1 MYLYHFGLRE
11 LPFMLTP
18 NTGFYC
24 ALTSHQEAL
33 ATLITALKTGE
44 GFIKVVGEVGTGKTL
59 LCRKL
64 LHDLPD
70 HFVTAWLPNPDLAP
84 AALRLAVASELRVDN
99 AASLGEE
106 GITAAIQQRLLA
118 LHRQGHSVVLLVD
131 EAQALS
137 DAALEL
143 LRLFTNLETEQRKLL
158 QVVLFGQPE
167 LDQRLASPQ
176 LRQLRQ
182 RITFSYRLRAMNR
195 REVAAY
201 VHHRL
206 QVAGSQPPWP
216 LANRTLLLLARASR
230 GVPRLVNILCHKA
243 LLLAFGR
250 GLAQAGWREM
260 AAAIWDTEDT
270 RPFLRRQLWLYGL
283 LLASC
288 GAAVG
293 SQWL

>member
-33 ATLITALKTGE
+33 ATLVTALKTGE

-70 HFVTAWLPNPDLAP
+70 HFVTAYLPNPDLAP
-84 AALRLAVASELRVDN
+84 HGLRQAVAAELRVAN
-99 AASLGEE
+99 SGQLAEE
-106 GITAAIQQRLLA
+106 ALTAAIQQRLLG
-118 LHRQGHSVVLLVD
+118 LHGQGHSVVLLVD

-137 DAALEL
+137 DASLEV
-143 LRLFTNLETEQRKLL
+143 LRLFTNLETERRKLL

-167 LDQRLASPQ
+167 LDSRLASPQ

-182 RITFSYRLRAMNR
+182 RITFSYRLRAMNG
-195 REVAAY
+195 REVGDY
-201 VHHRL
+201 VRHRL
-206 QVAGSQPPWP
+206 QVAGAVAPGP
-216 LANRTLLLLARASR
+216 LSGRALPLLAAASR
-230 GVPRLVNILCHKA
+230 GIPRLVNVLCHKA

-250 GLAQAGWREM
+250 GQPQAGWRELV
-260 AAAIWDTEDT
+260 AATWDTEDT
-270 RPFLRRQLWLYGL
+270 RPYLRRRLWASAL
-283 LLASC
+283 LLA
-288 GAAVG
+288 GAIAVVG
-293 SQWL
+293 SRWL

>member
-84 AALRLAVASELRVDN
+84 QALRQAVATELRIDQ

-106 GITAAIQQRLLA
+106 GVTAAIQQRLLA

-137 DAALEL
+137 DAALEV
-143 LRLFTNLETEQRKLL
+143 LRLFTNLETERRKLL

-167 LDQRLASPQ
+167 LDQRLATAQ

-195 REVAAY
+195 REVGAY

-216 LANRTLLLLARASR
+216 LANRTLPLLARASR
-230 GVPRLVNILCHKA
+230 GVPRLVNVLCHKA

-250 GLAQAGWREM
+250 GLPQAGWREM
-260 AAAIWDTEDT
+260 VAAIWDTEDT
-270 RPFLRRQLWLYGL
+270 RPFLHRQLWLYGL
-283 LLASC
+283 LLISC
-288 GAAVG
+288 GAAAG
-293 SQWL
+293 SHWL